1 MALIEKLS
9 AIGSAIREKSGTTKK
24 IPLSDMPQAILNI
37 SGGVDSGYEQ
47 GYAAGRESQ
56 YNEFWDNY
64 TQNGSRYNWNNAFYG
79 YGWNDNTYNPQ
90 TDFNNVKYC
99 SCMFSQSSVTNI
111 KVTVDLTNSTSTSS
125 MFLSSTNLKTIPMLI
140 VHKDLVFSNTFKG
153 CTNLEN
159 LTIQGVIG
167 KNGFD
172 VQDSAKLTKVSLLS
186 VLNALE
192 DKTTDT
198 SGTVWK
204 ITFGATNKAKLSA
217 DELKIASDKGW
228 LVE

>member
-1 MALIEKLS
+1 MSIANKLQTIAENMQRVYDAGAS
-9 AIGSAIREKSGTTKK
+9 T
-24 IPLSDMPQAILNI
+24 
-37 SGGVDSGYEQ
+37 GGGDYS
-47 GYAAGRESQ
+47 
-56 YNEFWDNY
+56 EFWNAY
-64 TQNGSRYNWNNAFYG
+64 TQNGTRTNWNNAFFG
-79 YGWNDNTYNPQ
+79 YGWSDLTYKPLSKISNI
-90 TDFNNVKYC
+90 KYC
-99 SCMFSQSSVTNI
+99 NTMFSQANITDI
-111 KVTVDLTNSTSTSS
+111 KVTLDLTNTTGASS

-172 VQDSAKLTKVSLLS
+172 VSDSAKLTKVSLLS

-204 ITFGATNKAKLSA
+204 ITLGATNKAKLSA
-217 DELKIASDKGW
+217 DELKIATDKGW
-228 LVE
+228 IVE